1 MKSVQPKKSPR
12 ERREAL
18 LEEKRASSCT
28 ADSIV
33 RFQIPDSYEAYL
45 LLTPEQKM
53 RLYEIT
59 RKPNA

>member
-1 MKSVQPKKSPR
+1 MKTVYPNKSPR

-18 LEEKRASSCT
+18 LEEKRASFCT
-28 ADSIV
+28 VGSIV
-33 RFQIPDSYEAYL
+33 GFPIPDSYEAYL

-59 RKPNA
+59 RKPI